1 MSIHPKAEIDP
12 TAKLGRDVS
21 VGPFAVILGGT
32 EIGDG
37 CVIGPHAV
45 IHPYTTLG
53 PGCRVHAGAV
63 LGDLPQDLAFKD
75 AVSRVVI
82 GANCTIR
89 EGVTVHRGTK
99 EGTETVVGDNCFLM
113 ALSHLAH
120 NCRLGKNVILANG
133 VMLAGYVE
141 VGDRA
146 FLSGYTGAHQ
156 FVRIGRL
163 AMLAGGCIARKD
175 VPPFCTAV
183 GMEHG
188 RVVGLNVV
196 GMRRAGLSPAE
207 RAEVKK
213 AFNLLYRSGL
223 NVSQAAERMKGELTS
238 APAAEFR
245 EFVEAS
251 KRGVCGFKAGEGGD
265 EEA

>member
-1 MSIHPKAEIDP
+1 MSIHPKAEVDP
-12 TAKLGRDVS
+12 GARIGRDVEI
-21 VGPFAVILGGT
+21 GPFAVVSRDT
-32 EIGDG
+32 ELGDG
-37 CVIGPHAV
+37 CAIGPHAV

-53 PGCRVHAGAV
+53 PNCKVHAGAV
-63 LGDLPQDLAFKD
+63 LGGLPQDLAFKD
-75 AVSRVVI
+75 AVSRVRI
-82 GANCTIR
+82 GADCTIR
-89 EGVTVHRGTK
+89 EGVTIHRGTK
-99 EGTETVVGDNCFLM
+99 EGTETLVGDGCFLM

-120 NCRLGKNVILANG
+120 NCRLGRNVILANG

-141 VGDRA
+141 LGDRA

-163 AMLAGGCIARKD
+163 AMLAAGCIARTD

-183 GMEHG
+183 GMEHS

-196 GMRRAGLSPAE
+196 GMRRAGMSPAD

-213 AFNLLYRSGL
+213 AFGLLYRSGL
-223 NVSQAAERMKGELTS
+223 NTSQAVGRMKAELTS
-238 APAAEFR
+238 GAAVEFR

-251 KRGVCGFKAGEGGD
+251 KRGICGFRQGE
-265 EEA
+265 EEDGAD